1 MYIEPERERSAILVV
16 ELQNDMVHESNA
28 DKKGLGGALAAQVRD
43 REVLHRVAR
52 LLETARPAGVPVFY
66 INVAN
71 QPGVPHPR
79 ARIYDIAERRGP
91 TLVAGTWGAETHET
105 VRPREGDFVLERTI
119 SVDGSFGTGLYGILN
134 RLGRDQLILTGI
146 STTLAVE
153 GLIRASLNR
162 GLECWLAED
171 CCASFPQEWHDWSV
185 ANVLPLIATI
195 APSDEIAACL
205 AGAATSAEP

>member
-1 MYIEPERERSAILVV
+1 MYIEPERERSAVLVV

-28 DKKGLGGALAAQVRD
+28 EQKGLGGALAAQVRARD
-43 REVLHRVAR
+43 VLSRVAR
-52 LLETARPAGVPVFY
+52 HLATARELDVPIFY

-71 QPGVPHPR
+71 QPGVTHPR
-79 ARIYDIAERRGP
+79 ARIYDIAEKRGP
-91 TLVAGTWGAETHET
+91 TLVAGTWGAETHQT

-119 SVDGSFGTGLYGILN
+119 SVDGSFGTGLYGILA

-153 GLIRASLNR
+153 GIIRASLNR
-162 GLECWLAED
+162 GYECWLAED

-185 ANVLPLIATI
+185 ANVLPLIATV
-195 APSDEIAACL
+195 APSTEIAACL
-205 AGAATSAEP
+205 HSDGA